1 MEGKKAN
8 RKPEPV
14 AVPIYGDM
22 AKFLDMQ
29 PQKSEY
35 LFARGATPIKD
46 FQESWDQACERA
58 GVPDLLFHDLRRT
71 GVHKLRRAGV
81 PRVSS

>member
-22 AKFLDMQ
+22 AKFWT
-29 PQKSEY
+29 Y
-35 LFARGATPIKD
+35 NRGKASTFLPGRD
-46 FQESWDQACERA
+46 A
-58 GVPDLLFHDLRRT
+58 H
-71 GVHKLRRAGV
+71 
-81 PRVSS
+81 